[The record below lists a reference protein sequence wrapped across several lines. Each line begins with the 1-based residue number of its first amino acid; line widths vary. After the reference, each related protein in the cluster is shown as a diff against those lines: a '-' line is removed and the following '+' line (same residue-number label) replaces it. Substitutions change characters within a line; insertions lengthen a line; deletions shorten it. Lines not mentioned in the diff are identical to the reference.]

1 MNESRVS
8 YDITYISNEL
18 SADPNKTISNAENFY
33 SQQIKDTVNSVGSH
47 KIILLSG
54 PSGSGKTTTANKIC
68 EGIRNYGHRC
78 EVVSLDDFYHNRENL
93 PIINGKVN
101 AEVVEALK
109 VSLIHKTIENL
120 ISTGRSSLPK
130 YDFFTGIRTDDAT
143 EIDVG
148 SDGIVIFEGIHA
160 LNPKI
165 NKGINKDDILEIY
178 VSPHSGFMINDEDIL
193 TKREARFIRRLVRD
207 SWSRNTAP
215 EKTMAMWPVVC
226 EGEDTLI
233 RPFSGLAD
241 IRINTTHSYEP
252 FLMKNKAIS
261 LLSSIQK
268 ENEYFDL
275 ANKYIVK
282 LNHFTQIDISLLP
295 KDSLLREF
303 INPSHKD
310 YI

>member
-18 SADPNKTISNAENFY
+18 SSNPQKTISNAENFY
-33 SQQIKDTVNSVGSH
+33 SQQIKDMVISVGSH

-54 PSGSGKTTTANKIC
+54 PSSSGKTTTANKIC
-68 EGIRNYGHRC
+68 EGIRNCGHRC
-78 EVVSLDDFYHNRENL
+78 EVVSLDDFYHNREHL

-130 YDFFTGIRTDDAT
+130 YDFFTGIRSDDAT
-143 EIDVG
+143 NIDVG

-178 VSPHSGFMINDEDIL
+178 VSPHSGFMLNDEDIL

-207 SWSRNTAP
+207 SWSRNTVP
-215 EKTMAMWPVVC
+215 EKTMAMWPIVC

-233 RPFSGLAD
+233 RPFSSLAD

-252 FLMKNKAIS
+252 FLLKNKAIS
-261 LLSSIQK
+261 LLCSIPK
-268 ENEYFDL
+268 GTEYFDI
-275 ANKYIVK
+275 ANKYITK
-282 LNHFTQIDISLLP
+282 LDHFTQIDISLLP
-295 KDSLLREF
+295 EDSLLREF